1 MFSLSNELSGMFTRK
16 MAGVKRETAMRGYL
30 TIGETAKRLNLEV
43 DTLRKLERAG
53 KIRAV
58 RTKGGHRRFTEEEI
72 DRFRRSRRM
81 NRGAK
86 PKPRGAAS
94 RSQVARPATRHHPA
108 SGEFVASSSDFSD
121 DLEDLEK
128 DLPFEEFDEDEE
140 EVYQA
145 PPPSPPPR
153 AVPAPQ
159 VPPPKPMVFAPR
171 PAPATPASVVDT
183 GFTDRLRLQ
192 TIKNSGR
199 STIPWGV
206 PAEWEG
212 RVVADLERFVTPI
225 QFPADLAFSTAVD
238 IVRARVEEVLRPHR
252 EAVEKAKRDKK
263 AKEEADRRR
272 AALIAYG
279 VEYANRETSDWDWSP
294 MTEARGEVNKVL
306 NRDVEDDWTE
316 HEVENAVDH
325 VLDDWDDDEDDEWD
339 EE

>member
-1 MFSLSNELSGMFTRK
+1 MRK
-16 MAGVKRETAMRGYL
+16 YL

-43 DTLRKLERAG
+43 DTVRKLERIG

-58 RTKGGHRRFTEEEI
+58 RTKGGHRRFTDEEI
-72 DRFRRSRRM
+72 DRFRRNRRKKS
-81 NRGAK
+81 GAK
-86 PKPRGAAS
+86 PKPAKRRGPGT
-94 RSQVARPATRHHPA
+94 RPATRHHPA

-121 DLEDLEK
+121 DVEDLEE

-159 VPPPKPMVFAPR
+159 VPPPRPAVFAPR
-171 PAPATPASVVDT
+171 PAAAPASVVDT

-192 TIKNSGR
+192 TIKSYGR
-199 STIPWGV
+199 SAVPWGV
-206 PAEWEG
+206 PSEWEG
-212 RVVADLERFVTPI
+212 KVIAELERFVTPI
-225 QFPADLAFSTAVD
+225 QFPPDLSFSKAVD
-238 IVRARVEEVLRPHR
+238 IVGARVEEVLRPHR

-272 AALIAYG
+272 AALIAHG

-294 MTEARGEVNKVL
+294 MTEARGEVSKVL

-316 HEVENAVDH
+316 HEVENAVAH

-339 EE
+339 EELGRCPRQTWD